1 MKEQLLGQD
10 KNTSNICLKN
20 IIIPAFAGMIMFFSS
35 CEQNSIEKINALTSE
50 INAPDISV
58 TNTEII
64 YSEGAFIKVKIISP
78 EINRYLLIEE
88 PYTEFPKGLHVEFYD
103 SLQRPSSHIKAN
115 YCIFNENEKLWTAE
129 HDVVAVGEKG
139 DTLNTEYLIW
149 DQNKKIVYT
158 DRYVRITNKD
168 GIMHGK
174 GFEAKQDLST
184 YKILNPRGTISV
196 ENEK

>member
-1 MKEQLLGQD
+1 MKEQLLEHA
-10 KNTSNICLKN
+10 KNTSKFYLKN
-20 IIIPAFAGMIMFFSS
+20 IIIPACAGMIMFFSS
-35 CEQNSIEKINALTSE
+35 CEQNSIEKINALIND

-64 YSEGAFIKVKIISP
+64 YSEGAIIKVKIISP
-78 EINRYLLIEE
+78 EINRYLLVEE

-103 SLQRPSSHIKAN
+103 SLQRATSYIKAN

-129 HDVVAVGEKG
+129 NNVVAVGEKG

-196 ENEK
+196 ENEE